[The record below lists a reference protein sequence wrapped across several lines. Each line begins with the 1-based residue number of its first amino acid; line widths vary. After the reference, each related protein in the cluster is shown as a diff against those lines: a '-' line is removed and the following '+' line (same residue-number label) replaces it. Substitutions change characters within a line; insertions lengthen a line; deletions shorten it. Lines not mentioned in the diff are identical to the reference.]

1 MNTHNQDY
9 KYFAGLIKRKL
20 EKNSNIG
27 ISRLFTKLKG
37 YKRLS
42 CCGDIQI
49 LNLIVSALTKL
60 KIKIDRNK
68 LRYAY
73 NKLPEFK
80 QNPKEVKEADIDQLL
95 NLTEFIKKH
104 YSGCQNTKDNRK
116 TDQFSI
122 TSSSKN
128 IYG

>member
-1 MNTHNQDY
+1 MNTHNQNY
-9 KYFAGLIKRKL
+9 KYFAGLIKIKL

-27 ISRLFTKLKG
+27 ISRLFAKLRR
-37 YKRLS
+37 YRRLS
-42 CCGDIQI
+42 YCGDFQI
-49 LNLIVSALTKL
+49 LNLIVSTLIEL

-73 NKLPEFK
+73 NKSLELK
-80 QNPKEVKEADIDQLL
+80 QNSKEVKQADIDQLL
-95 NLTEFIKKH
+95 NLTEFIEKH

-116 TDQFSI
+116 TGQFSI
-122 TSSSKN
+122 ISLSNN